1 MRGVIYYGGGISM
14 KFDKYVAAGNDF
26 VIFNGIENSYEDIS
40 KLALKVCHRRFGIG
54 ADGIMICEASD
65 LADIK
70 MIYYNSDGS
79 QGEMCGNGIRCFSKY
94 IYDYGIMNKKDFSV
108 ETLAGIKYI
117 SIQTDL
123 SNRAELIK
131 VDMGYPKD
139 EIIDEVLIIDGESY
153 NYSSLLVGVPH
164 VVIFVEDIKDINI
177 NDLGIKMEVDPLFPQ
192 KTNVNFI
199 EVIDQNNINIY
210 TWERGAGR
218 TLGCGTGSCAAVVIG
233 RKLNLL
239 NSKVHVNTEGGNLDV
254 ELSPDYRIYMSGSA
268 THIASGTILEI

>member
-1 MRGVIYYGGGISM
+1 M

-26 VIFNGIENSYEDIS
+26 VIFNGLENSYEDIS
-40 KLALKVCHRRFGIG
+40 KLALKICDRRFGIG

-70 MIYYNSDGS
+70 MIYYNSDGT
-79 QGEMCGNGIRCFSKY
+79 QGEMCGNGIRSFSKY
-94 IYDYGIMNKKDFSV
+94 IYDYGIMKKKDFSV

-117 SIQTDL
+117 SIETDIFD
-123 SNRAELIK
+123 RAEMIK

-139 EIIDEVLIIDGESY
+139 VVINDILTIEGETY
-153 NYSSLLVGVPH
+153 KYSSILVGVPH
-164 VVIFVEDIKDINI
+164 VVIFVDDINDINI
-177 NDLGIKMEVDPLFPQ
+177 NDLGRKIEVDPRFPQ

-199 EVIDQNNINIY
+199 KVIDPDNINIY

-218 TLGCGTGSCAAVVIG
+218 TLGCGTGSCAAVVVG

-239 NSKVHVNTEGGNLDV
+239 GSKVLVNTEGGNLNV
-254 ELSPDYRIYMSGSA
+254 ELSPDYRIDMSGSA
-268 THIASGTILEI
+268 THIASGNILNFND